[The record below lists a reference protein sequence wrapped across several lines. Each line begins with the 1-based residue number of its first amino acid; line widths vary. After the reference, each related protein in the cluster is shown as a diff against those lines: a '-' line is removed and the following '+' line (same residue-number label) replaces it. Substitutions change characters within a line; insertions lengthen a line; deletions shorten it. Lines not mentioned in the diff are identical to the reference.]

1 MKKLVVERAVKQALC
16 GVLLVVG
23 AITANVA
30 MAAVAP
36 EGAAFYRVVV
46 SVP

>member
-1 MKKLVVERAVKQALC
+1 MGAGGEVMVLDGTVVATVTLKDDKP
-16 GVLLVVG
+16 
-23 AITANVA
+23 
-30 MAAVAP
+30 P